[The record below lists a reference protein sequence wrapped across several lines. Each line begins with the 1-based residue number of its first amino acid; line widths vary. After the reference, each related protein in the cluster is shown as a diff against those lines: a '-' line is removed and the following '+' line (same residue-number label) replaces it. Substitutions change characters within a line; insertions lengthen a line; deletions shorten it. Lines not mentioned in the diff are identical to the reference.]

1 MEKIVMIG
9 GGGHCKSVID
19 AALRTKRY
27 EKIYVT
33 DTTLNAGDNVLG
45 CEVVG
50 NDEALYRLFSE
61 GVTKAFITVGFI
73 KPSGIRRKLFY
84 MANDIGF
91 TFPNIIDPSAVVSAY
106 AKLGTGIFVG
116 KNAVINADA
125 TVGDNAIIN
134 TGAIVE
140 HDCMVGEFAHIAVG
154 ARVCGESRVG
164 DNSLIGA
171 GATILQCVEIGSDS
185 ILGAGSVATK
195 NIGTFCTAVG
205 APAKILRKWN

>member
-1 MEKIVMIG
+1 MSKIVFLG

-19 AALRTKRY
+19 AALRSKRY
-27 EKIYVT
+27 EKIYIT
-33 DTTLNAGDNVLG
+33 DTNLAVGTHILG

-50 NDEALYRLFSE
+50 DDDALPGLFSE

-84 MANDIGF
+84 MAYDIGF
-91 TFPNIIDPSAVVSAY
+91 TFPNIIDPSAVVSAN
-106 AKLGTGIFVG
+106 AELGKGIFVG
-116 KNAVINADA
+116 KNAVINAGA
-125 TVGDNAIIN
+125 YIGDNAIIN

-140 HDCMVGEFAHIAVG
+140 HDCSIGEFAHIAVG
-154 ARVCGESRVG
+154 AKVCGESRVG
-164 DNSLIGA
+164 ANALIGA
-171 GATILQCVEIGSDS
+171 GSTILQCVEIGNDS

-205 APAKILRKWN
+205 APASIVRKWD